1 MLKGLLLRVPCMRK
15 TSLFCR
21 ILALLPVLVLMGCGQ
36 KGSLYL
42 PQPAKPAPD
51 APKTAPAPAAKQDAT
66 GK

>member
-1 MLKGLLLRVPCMRK
+1 MRK

-21 ILALLPVLVLMGCGQ
+21 ILVLLPVLVLIGCGQ

>member
-1 MLKGLLLRVPCMRK
+1 MKK
-15 TSLFCR
+15 TSLFSS
-21 ILALLPVLVLMGCGQ
+21 ILAFLSVLVLTGCGQ

-51 APKTAPAPAAKQDAT
+51 APKAAPAPAPKQDAT

>member
-1 MLKGLLLRVPCMRK
+1 MKK
-15 TSLFCR
+15 NSLFGS
-21 ILALLPVLVLMGCGQ
+21 ILAFLPVVVLMGCGQ

-51 APKTAPAPAAKQDAT
+51 APKTAPAPAAKQDAS